1 MRRTAPARS
10 WVPTG
15 TSGFAALVGH
25 ELNNIAVP
33 LEGYAELVTESA
45 VGPESL
51 GHSLEEMRTAIE
63 RIKALAADL
72 ESLAE
77 PSSPPLPVAIG
88 ACMPAADVAVAAGA
102 VPGGAPDIDWQCSA
116 SIAVAV
122 DRTHAQRAIGSL
134 AILASPSGG
143 PPSSPKWEVWLGS
156 AAPARCAACH
166 AAARR
171 RDRSV
176 LVQAFSARPL
186 AGDALRD
193 PFGSARAGRLS
204 RRLTLAVMVHSAHGA
219 GGHVFLDESTGS
231 VRLAFPVA

>member
-1 MRRTAPARS
+1 M
-10 WVPTG
+10 
-15 TSGFAALVGH
+15 VGH

-51 GHSLEEMRTAIE
+51 AHSLEEMRTAIA
-63 RIKALAADL
+63 RIKALASDL

-77 PSSPPLPVAIG
+77 PSSRPVPVPIG
-88 ACMPAADVAVAAGA
+88 DCMPVVRGA
-102 VPGGAPDIDWQCSA
+102 VPGGAGEIGWHCSA

-122 DRTHAQRAIGSL
+122 DWAHARRAISSL
-134 AILASPSGG
+134 GILASRTGG
-143 PPSSPKWEVWLGS
+143 PSSSPTWEVLLGS
-156 AAPARCAACH
+156 AAPARCASCN
-166 AAARR
+166 AAARGR
-171 RDRSV
+171 CV

-186 AGDALRD
+186 AADALRD

-219 GGHVFLDESTGS
+219 GGHIYLDENTGS
-231 VRLAFPVA
+231 LSLAFPLA